1 MLQYQ
6 ARVIYMK
13 QQNKYPIG
21 NFYIGELYLYT
32 QFSGMTKGTYI
43 PTESEKIES
52 FSKTGAINFQPD
64 MISRY
69 IDWEN
74 GREYT
79 GFLTIFYKEGN
90 NYICLH
96 DGKTYQLGKT
106 VIIDNLIKI
115 NDLLPKIDSKKISQ
129 ISMYDAL
136 ELFDILFNETEKQL
150 YMGADINITDFY
162 VGDLTLREINPIH
175 TIDKRISYNELP
187 QRLML
192 EKHLLGLYS
201 YEKESY
207 INTVYRCL
215 FLKDGVDLYNI
226 HNNQFYNPY
235 EDSVESIIPLKEYMD
250 QFEIR
255 TPSKKTT
262 ITKALRLFER
272 TIY

>member
-6 ARVIYMK
+6 ARVIYMNK
-13 QQNKYPIG
+13 QNKYPIV

-32 QFSGMTKGTYI
+32 QFGGMTKGTYI
-43 PTESEKIES
+43 PNALEKIES

-74 GREYT
+74 RREYT

-96 DGKTYQLGKT
+96 DGKTYQLKGAT
-106 VIIDNLIKI
+106 IIDNLTPLK
-115 NDLLPKIDSKKISQ
+115 DLLPKIDSKRINQ

-136 ELFDILFNETEKQL
+136 ELFDIIFNQKENQFYTEKDQ
-150 YMGADINITDFY
+150 NIADFY
-162 VGDLTLREINPIH
+162 VGDLTLSEKNPSSS
-175 TIDKRISYNELP
+175 IDERIRYTQLP
-187 QRLML
+187 EKIIL
-192 EKHLLGLYS
+192 EKQGLDIYS
-201 YEKESY
+201 YENKEY

-226 HNNQFYNPY
+226 HNHQFYNPY
-235 EDSVESIIPLKEYMD
+235 EDIIESIIPLKEYAE
-250 QFEIR
+250 QFEIKM
-255 TPSKKTT
+255 PSKKTT
-262 ITKALRLFER
+262 IPKALKLFRR
-272 TIY
+272 TI

>member
-6 ARVIYMK
+6 ARVIYMTK
-13 QQNKYPIG
+13 QNKYPIE

-32 QFSGMTKGTYI
+32 QFAGMTKGSYI
-43 PTESEKIES
+43 PSGLEKIES

-74 GREYT
+74 KREYT

-96 DGKTYQLGKT
+96 DGKIYQLNT
-106 VIIDNLIKI
+106 PIIIDNLTPI
-115 NDLLPKIDSKKISQ
+115 NDLLPKIDSKRINQ

-136 ELFDILFNETEKQL
+136 ELFDILFNESENQL
-150 YMGADINITDFY
+150 YIEKDRNITDFY
-162 VGDLTLREINPIH
+162 VGDLTLREINPSH
-175 TIDKRISYNELP
+175 SMDTRINYVGLS

-192 EKHLLGLYS
+192 EKSYLDVYS
-201 YEKESY
+201 YEQESY

-226 HNNQFYNPY
+226 HNHQFYNPY
-235 EDSVESIIPLKEYMD
+235 EDSIENIIPLKEYLEE
-250 QFEIR
+250 FEIKS
-255 TPSKKTT
+255 PSKKTT
-262 ITKALRLFER
+262 IHKTLRLFKK
-272 TIY
+272 TL